1 MQFSRRDKPVDPEL
15 EELRQLACSL
25 ALSLQQ
31 AQGTAA
37 TEAVA
42 VRTELAGM
50 RGELASVRAE
60 GAEREERIARS
71 GMLLVSDAHKEIG
84 MLQAQVVL
92 MQQPDALVHLAAQA
106 AEAGLADLLNERQE
120 ATVA

>member
-1 MQFSRRDKPVDPEL
+1 MRIRRDKTDPEL
-15 EELRQLACSL
+15 EDLRLLACSL

-37 TEAVA
+37 SETVA
-42 VRTELAGM
+42 LQRELAGM
-50 RGELASVRAE
+50 RGELASLRAQ

-71 GMLLVSDAHKEIG
+71 GMLLISDAHKEIG

-92 MQQPDALVHLAAQA
+92 MQQPEALVQLAAQA